1 VAGLGPSTAHR
12 DTVYAVTPW
21 TSGAS
26 RPEQDGLQYHIRCR
40 PGDVARYVL
49 LPGDPARVA
58 LIAADWAD
66 AREIA
71 VEREHVTFTGTLRD
85 GGAISACSTGA
96 GGPSTASAVE
106 ELIAIGADTFV
117 RVGTCGAIQRH
128 IECGDV
134 VIHTAAVRLD
144 GTSPQ
149 YVRMEYPAAAHHLVV
164 LALVQAAER
173 LGVRYHLG
181 VSASTA
187 AFYTGQG
194 RPGWRGYT
202 QSFVDEIVPD
212 LQRAGVLTF
221 EMEASTIF
229 TMLGLYGLRGGSV
242 CAVAANRVTDTM
254 SKEGV
259 ETAIAVANAGVRI
272 LQIWD
277 AEAAARGKSTWFPEL
292 SRLPND
298 RRA

>member
-1 VAGLGPSTAHR
+1 
-12 DTVYAVTPW
+12 VTTW

-49 LPGDPARVA
+49 LPGDPARVG
-58 LIAADWAD
+58 LIAERWASS
-66 AREIA
+66 REIA

-85 GGAISACSTGA
+85 GGPISACSTGA
-96 GGPSTASAVE
+96 GGPSTASAIE

-117 RVGTCGAIQRH
+117 RVGTCGAIQRE

-134 VIHTAAVRLD
+134 VIHTGAVRLD

-187 AFYTGQG
+187 AFYAGQG
-194 RPGWRGYT
+194 RPGWGGYT
-202 QSFVDEIVPD
+202 QTFIDELLPD

-221 EMEASTIF
+221 EMEAATIF

-254 SKEGV
+254 AKEGV
-259 ETAIAVANAGVRI
+259 ETAIGVANESVRI
-272 LQIWD
+272 LQAWD
-277 AEAAARGKSTWFPEL
+277 AEAAARGKSTWYPEL
-292 SRLPND
+292 
-298 RRA
+298 

>member
-1 VAGLGPSTAHR
+1 MT
-12 DTVYAVTPW
+12 TW

-49 LPGDPARVA
+49 LPGDPARVS
-58 LIAADWAD
+58 LIAAGWAEG
-66 AREIA
+66 REIA

-85 GGAISACSTGA
+85 GGPISACSTGA
-96 GGPSTASAVE
+96 GGPSTASALE

-134 VIHTAAVRLD
+134 IIHTGAVRLD

-149 YVRMEYPAAAHHLVV
+149 YVRMEYPAVAHHLVV

-194 RPGWRGYT
+194 RPGWHGYA
-202 QSFVDEIVPD
+202 QSFVEELLPD
-212 LQRAGVLTF
+212 LQRAGVLNF
-221 EMEASTIF
+221 EMEVATIF

-254 SKEGV
+254 AKVGV
-259 ETAIAVANAGVRI
+259 MQVWQKQGSAWR
-272 LQIWD
+272 LL
-277 AEAAARGKSTWFPEL
+277 ARQAFKL
-292 SRLPND
+292 
-298 RRA
+298 A

>member
-1 VAGLGPSTAHR
+1 MTI
-12 DTVYAVTPW
+12 W

-49 LPGDPARVA
+49 LPGDPARVS
-58 LIAADWAD
+58 LIAAGWAES
-66 AREIA
+66 REIA
-71 VEREHVTFTGTLRD
+71 TEREHVTFTGTLRD
-85 GGAISACSTGA
+85 GGPISACSTGA

-117 RVGTCGAIQRH
+117 RVGTCGAIQRE

-134 VIHTAAVRLD
+134 VIHTGAVRLD

-173 LGVRYHLG
+173 LGVRYHIG

-194 RPGWRGYT
+194 RPGWQSYT
-202 QSFVDEIVPD
+202 QSFIEQVLPD

-221 EMEASTIF
+221 EMEAATIF

-259 ETAIAVANAGVRI
+259 ERAIDVANHAVRI
-272 LQIWD
+272 LQTWD
-277 AEAAARGKSTWFPEL
+277 AETAASGKSTWYPKL
-292 SRLPND
+292 SGSANRP
-298 RRA
+298 

>member
-1 VAGLGPSTAHR
+1 MTA
-12 DTVYAVTPW
+12 W
-21 TSGAS
+21 TSGAT

-49 LPGDPARVA
+49 LPGDPARVS
-58 LIAADWAD
+58 LIAAGWAES
-66 AREIA
+66 REIA
-71 VEREHVTFTGTLRD
+71 TEREHVTFTGALRD
-85 GGAISACSTGA
+85 GGPISACSTGA
-96 GGPSTASAVE
+96 GGPSTASALE

-117 RVGTCGAIQRH
+117 RVGTCGAIQRQ

-134 VIHTAAVRLD
+134 VIHTGAVRLD

-164 LALVQAAER
+164 LALVKAAEQ

-181 VSASTA
+181 VSASAA

-194 RPGWRGYT
+194 RPGWQGYT
-202 QSFVDEIVPD
+202 QSFVDELMPD

-221 EMEASTIF
+221 EMEAATIF

-259 ETAIAVANAGVRI
+259 ERAIDVANHAVRI
-272 LQIWD
+272 LQAWD
-277 AEAAARGKSTWFPEL
+277 AEAAAHGKSTWYPEL
-292 SRLPND
+292 SGTAK
-298 RRA
+298 RA

>member
-1 VAGLGPSTAHR
+1 MT
-12 DTVYAVTPW
+12 TW

-49 LPGDPARVA
+49 LPGDPARVP
-58 LIAADWAD
+58 LIAARWAEG
-66 AREIA
+66 REIA
-71 VEREHVTFTGTLRD
+71 TEREHVTFTGKLRD
-85 GGAISACSTGA
+85 GGPISACSTGA
-96 GGPSTASAVE
+96 GGPSTASALE

-134 VIHTAAVRLD
+134 VIHTSAVRLD

-149 YVRMEYPAAAHHLVV
+149 YVQIEYPAVAHHLVI
-164 LALVQAAER
+164 LALVQAAEQ

-187 AFYTGQG
+187 SFYTGQG

-202 QSFVDEIVPD
+202 QSSIDQILPD

-221 EMEASTIF
+221 EMEAATIF

-242 CAVAANRVTDTM
+242 CAVAANRVTDTFA
-254 SKEGV
+254 KEGV
-259 ETAIAVANAGVRI
+259 ETAIDVANQAVRI
-272 LQIWD
+272 LQAWD
-277 AEAAARGKSTWFPEL
+277 AEVAASGKPTWYPGLRGAGTGRK
-292 SRLPND
+292 
-298 RRA
+298 A

>member
-1 VAGLGPSTAHR
+1 
-12 DTVYAVTPW
+12 VTTW

-58 LIAADWAD
+58 MIGARWAE

-71 VEREHVTFTGTLRD
+71 TEREHVTFTGRLRD
-85 GGAISACSTGA
+85 GGPISACSTGA
-96 GGPSTASAVE
+96 GGPSTASALE

-117 RVGTCGAIQRH
+117 RVGTCGAIQRE

-134 VIHTAAVRLD
+134 VIHTGAVRLD

-149 YVRMEYPAAAHHLVV
+149 YVRIEYPATAHHVVV
-164 LALVQAAER
+164 LALVQAAEQ
-173 LGVRYHLG
+173 LGARYHLG

-194 RPGWRGYT
+194 RPGWNGYT
-202 QSFVDEIVPD
+202 QHAIDHILPD
-212 LQRAGVLTF
+212 LQRARVLNF
-221 EMEASTIF
+221 EMEAATIF

-242 CAVAANRVTDTM
+242 CAVAANRITDTFV
-254 SKEGV
+254 KEGI
-259 ETAIAVANAGVRI
+259 ETAIDVANEAVRI
-272 LQIWD
+272 LQRWD
-277 AEAAARGKSTWFPEL
+277 AELAASGKSAWYPGLSGSRAARP
-292 SRLPND
+292 
-298 RRA
+298 A